1 MAVVGAVVIPDVAV
15 GVVQARC
22 TVAALPQETVIG
34 AELVFAV
41 LEVAF
46 VDGFHE
52 LIHAKI
58 GLLGVALDVQPQ
70 SAVAVAHGRPHAG
83 TLEEFVAENLAHVC
97 RVVLEPLEV
106 QLAHALQRVV
116 LVIVVFAQVHAK
128 VGMVPVG
135 VVALVLL
142 AVPSLGTAARGVA
155 LEPQAHAIDDRG
167 LAVLDKRDVCLDILG
182 REAVGVIQ
190 GQQPVPLV
198 EAHAQVNLG
207 DGGIVPHVIISLPDG
222 FGQLAAQ
229 QVVDDGIDV
238 GDVDLTVIVDVA
250 AVACVVVGKTAQND
264 VNEPVDIGN
273 IDLAVTIH
281 VTHFQCKRVG

>member
-1 MAVVGAVVIPDVAV
+1 M
-15 GVVQARC
+15 
-22 TVAALPQETVIG
+22 
-34 AELVFAV
+34 
-41 LEVAF
+41 
-46 VDGFHE
+46 
-52 LIHAKI
+52 
-58 GLLGVALDVQPQ
+58 
-70 SAVAVAHGRPHAG
+70 
-83 TLEEFVAENLAHVC
+83 
-97 RVVLEPLEV
+97 
-106 QLAHALQRVV
+106 
-116 LVIVVFAQVHAK
+116 
-128 VGMVPVG
+128 
-135 VVALVLL
+135 LL

-167 LAVLDKRDVCLDILG
+167 LAVLDERDVCLDILG

-198 EAHAQVNLG
+198 EAHAQVHLG

-238 GDVDLTVIVDVA
+238 GDVDLAVIGDVA
-250 AVACVVVGKTAQND
+250 AVAYVVVGKTAQND

-281 VTHFQCKRVG
+281 VAHLQCKRVG